1 MKSGWVTRPSFYVM
15 PTKKL
20 IIIGANNFQ
29 LPLIKKAN
37 DMGLETHVFA
47 WENGAVGKLFAYRFY
62 PVSIIEKQQILEIA
76 KTIKPDGVIS
86 IGSDLA
92 SVTVNYIAANLGL
105 TCNSELCTLQTT
117 NKYIM
122 RQVLDKANLPCPVS
136 IKSENFYEITGRC
149 GGFPL
154 IVKPADR
161 SGSRGVTKV
170 NDKTELQQAIERA
183 KQESFHGEFLVEQ
196 FVEGSE
202 YSVEMIS
209 WKGKHHF
216 IEITEKETTGPPYF
230 VEKGQHQPA
239 KLDTDLKNSIINII
253 KSALTALGVRYGA
266 SHSEVLVTTDKEI
279 YIVEI
284 GARMGGDYIGSHLVE
299 LSTGYDFV
307 KAVIEVSLGEFFPVV
322 KTQQK
327 YAGVYYFVPKPG
339 KIAGITD
346 NSGRYPEIV
355 ETEIYC
361 KPGDLIRETRE
372 SNDRA
377 ACIIYQSDKEKM
389 KFSDKI
395 IDFQII

>member
-1 MKSGWVTRPSFYVM
+1 MKSGLVTRPSFYVM

-47 WENGAVGKLFAYRFY
+47 WENGAVGKPFAHRFY
-62 PVSIIEKQQILEIA
+62 PVSITEKEKISEIS
-76 KTIKPDGVIS
+76 KSIKPDGVIS

-92 SVTVNYIAANLGL
+92 SVTVNYVAAQFGL
-105 TCNSELCTLQTT
+105 TCNSLLCTNLTT
-117 NKYIM
+117 NKLAM
-122 RQVLDKANLPCPVS
+122 RQALSRAGLPCPAFV
-136 IKSENFYEITGRC
+136 KSENTDEIISHC
-149 GGFPL
+149 GSFPL

-161 SGSRGVTKV
+161 SGSRGVTRV
-170 NDKTELQQAIERA
+170 DTRNELIKAIERA
-183 KQESFHGEFLVEQ
+183 RSESFCHEFIAEQ
-196 FVEGSE
+196 FIEGDEFSI
-202 YSVEMIS
+202 EMIS
-209 WKGKHHF
+209 WKGEHHF
-216 IEITEKETTGPPYF
+216 IEITEKETTGAPYF

-239 KLDTDLKNSIINII
+239 MPDQKLKNSMISIIG
-253 KSALTALGVRYGA
+253 SALTALGVEYGA
-266 SHSEVLVTTDKEI
+266 SHSEVLVTKNKEI

-284 GARMGGDYIGSHLVE
+284 GARMGGDYIGSHLVR

-307 KAVIEVSLGEFFPVV
+307 KAVIEVSLGEFFPVI
-322 KTQQK
+322 KTHQK
-327 YAGVYYFVPKPG
+327 YAGVYYFTPKPG

-346 NSGRYPEIV
+346 NSARYPEIV

-377 ACIIYQSDKEKM
+377 ACIIYQSDKGKM
-389 KFSDKI
+389 KFYDKI